1 MEPQSVGKM
10 LPRVLIPYA
19 QQWAERSGM
28 TLLSRLLEDE
38 HFGAL
43 VEKYGE
49 ELAIRATAPA
59 APAVMRNHQWNGQQ
73 TVSRGGTVV
82 EANVIET
89 NLNGRHLANLQD
101 RISSLEAEH
110 AMQQAMF
117 EQLRIKIRPLA
128 QALGCCPECFIG
140 VFGCG
145 TCGGRS
151 SVGSYPPDHALLEE
165 LVIKPLADRGVP
177 LNLAQ
182 AKTSARARQS
192 NESTTK
198 EKKSWPK
205 K

>member
-1 MEPQSVGKM
+1 MEPESVGKM

-59 APAVMRNHQWNGQQ
+59 APTVMQNHRWNGQQ
-73 TVSRGGTVV
+73 TVPREATVV
-82 EANVIET
+82 EANVVEADV
-89 NLNGRHLANLQD
+89 NGRHLANLQD
-101 RISSLEAEH
+101 RISALEAEH

-140 VFGCG
+140 IFGCG

-151 SVGSYPPDHALLEE
+151 SVGSYRPDYALLEE
-165 LVIKPLADRGVP
+165 LVIKPLAERGVP

-192 NESTTK
+192 NESTAK
-198 EKKSWPK
+198 EKKLWPK

>member
-1 MEPQSVGKM
+1 M

-59 APAVMRNHQWNGQQ
+59 APAVTRNHQWNGQQ

-82 EANVIET
+82 EANVVET

-128 QALGCCPECFIG
+128 QALGCCHECFVG

-182 AKTSARARQS
+182 AKTSGRARQS
-192 NESTTK
+192 NESTVNTK

>member
-59 APAVMRNHQWNGQQ
+59 APVGIRNHQWNGQQ
-73 TVSRGGTVV
+73 TVPRGSTVV
-82 EANVIET
+82 EANVVEASV
-89 NLNGRHLANLQD
+89 NGRSLANLQD
-101 RISSLEAEH
+101 RISALEAEH

-117 EQLRIKIRPLA
+117 EQLRVKIRPLA

-140 VFGCG
+140 IFGCG

-151 SVGSYPPDHALLEE
+151 SVGSYPPDHGLLEE

-177 LNLAQ
+177 LNFPQ

-198 EKKSWPK
+198 EKKSWPRK
-205 K
+205 

>member
-1 MEPQSVGKM
+1 M
-10 LPRVLIPYA
+10 
-19 QQWAERSGM
+19 
-28 TLLSRLLEDE
+28 
-38 HFGAL
+38 
-43 VEKYGE
+43 
-49 ELAIRATAPA
+49 
-59 APAVMRNHQWNGQQ
+59 
-73 TVSRGGTVV
+73 V
-82 EANVIET
+82 EANVVDR
-89 NLNGRHLANLQD
+89 NGNGRHLANLQD

-140 VFGCG
+140 IFGCG

-151 SVGSYPPDHALLEE
+151 RVGSYSPDHALLEE

-192 NESTTK
+192 NESTAK